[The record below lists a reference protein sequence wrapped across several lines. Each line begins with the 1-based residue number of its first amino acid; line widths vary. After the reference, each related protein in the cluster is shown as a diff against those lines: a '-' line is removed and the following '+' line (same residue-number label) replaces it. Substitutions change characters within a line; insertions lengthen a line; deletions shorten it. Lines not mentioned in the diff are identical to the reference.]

1 MLTRK
6 TVIIIKLNNA
16 ERNYQVRQFK
26 GNPVNSLK
34 TYVGALSEVN
44 SIVSLALAR
53 EKPPKEDDN
62 RMSKT
67 LRLM

>member
-1 MLTRK
+1 MPTRK

-16 ERNYQVRQFK
+16 ERSYQVWQFK
-26 GNPVNSLK
+26 GNPVHSLK
-34 TYVGALSEVN
+34 TYVAALSEVH

-53 EKPPKEDDN
+53 EKPPKEEDN

-67 LRLM
+67 LR

>member
-16 ERNYQVRQFK
+16 ERSYQVWQFK
-26 GNPVNSLK
+26 GNPVHSLK
-34 TYVGALSEVN
+34 TYVGALSEVH
-44 SIVSLALAR
+44 SIMSALAT
-53 EKPPKEDDN
+53 EKPRKEEDN

-67 LRLM
+67 LR